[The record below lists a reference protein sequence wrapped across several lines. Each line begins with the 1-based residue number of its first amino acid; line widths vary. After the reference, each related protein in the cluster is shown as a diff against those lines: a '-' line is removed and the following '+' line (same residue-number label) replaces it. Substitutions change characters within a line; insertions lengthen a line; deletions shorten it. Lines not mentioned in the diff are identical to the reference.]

1 MMAWEFLLASSL
13 QTSLSDG
20 RRRRETCGGR
30 RHGVKNKIQVVERQ
44 RKKSEARQTERK
56 DKRRESP

>member
-44 RKKSEARQTERK
+44 RKKQRGQANREER
-56 DKRRESP
+56 